1 MGRDSRDRVTIELRG
16 MRERLHTL
24 AELRKMPTAALVR
37 KAIAALLDDEL
48 SDAGTSRNG
57 TTATVDGQVAY
68 IAARLSDLGA
78 VYIHG
83 GVDAGDEDDDET
95 REGKIKLFHDDRNT
109 MVMVANPAAASEGIS
124 LHRVCHHA
132 IYLDRT
138 FNAAHY
144 LQSEDRIHRFGLA
157 PDQETIIEIVECSET
172 VDETVR
178 ERLGYKVNQMAEALD
193 DSSLKVDPIAMD
205 PNDIDDY
212 EDYSVGLKDD
222 DIQALLRDL
231 SMEAS

>member
-57 TTATVDGQVAY
+57 TTATVDGQVVKVTL
-68 IAARLSDLGA
+68 RL
-78 VYIHG
+78 
-83 GVDAGDEDDDET
+83 
-95 REGKIKLFHDDRNT
+95 
-109 MVMVANPAAASEGIS
+109 PAA
-124 LHRVCHHA
+124 HA
-132 IYLDRT
+132 VALATRARAADVSQGAYVDRT